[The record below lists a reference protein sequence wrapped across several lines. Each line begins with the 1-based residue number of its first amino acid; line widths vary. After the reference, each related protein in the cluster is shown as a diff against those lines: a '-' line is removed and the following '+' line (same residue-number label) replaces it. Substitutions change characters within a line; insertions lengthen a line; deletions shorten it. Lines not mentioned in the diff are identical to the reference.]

1 MKKCKKCGELFKPCC
16 TNQNYCN
23 ECLGEKEEKK

>member
-1 MKKCKKCGELFKPCC
+1 MKKCKKCGKEFKPCC

-23 ECLGEKEEKK
+23 KCLGEEK